1 MALHPRSSSA
11 QVIQVDAVQ
20 LGMESRCGARV
31 AFIDQH
37 LQLSIEGL
45 EIYFF
50 ANGDSRL
57 YDLLVVAAAIE
68 FCDLTTSRPG
78 LGWMR
83 SFDLRI
89 AVHDSDIWSTP
100 EVTDALSEAA
110 RFLTGDQW
118 KISFVARASS
128 AVRKMD
134 RGLPLPASAS
144 MIMPFSDGLDSRAVA
159 ALVGAQQSGMLR
171 VRLGHEGRDQR
182 QPGRRTEAFM
192 AVPYDVKVSKRERR
206 ESSARS
212 RGFKFAAITGIAA
225 HLAGVKTVVVTES
238 GQGAL
243 GPTLAVAG
251 QAYPDYRVH
260 PRFSRKIERL
270 FRALMGKAPE
280 YIYPRLWST
289 KAETLRAAAKLDNP
303 PMLINTRSCWQGSR
317 QVGVAGKRRQCGVC
331 AACLLRRQ
339 SLHAAGLAEPKE
351 TYVWEDLSAPD
362 FRAGVAAAFDRVNR
376 AHEEYAIA
384 GVLHLD
390 HLAALPGSA
399 LHEKLLRRNA
409 RQIALAVDEDPASI
423 EAKLLDLLRRHRAE
437 WEAFL
442 ASLGPKSFISKLAT
456 VVP

>member
-1 MALHPRSSSA
+1 MKT
-11 QVIQVDAVQ
+11 VIVDAVQ
-20 LGMESRCGARV
+20 AGMAVRANARV
-31 AFIDQH
+31 AVIDQH

-45 EIYFF
+45 EIHFF
-50 ANGDSRL
+50 AQGDSRL
-57 YDLLVVAAAIE
+57 YDLLVVAAAID

-83 SFDLRI
+83 RFDLQI
-89 AVHDSDIWSTP
+89 AVHEPDVWLAP
-100 EVTDALSEAA
+100 GVADALVDVVN
-110 RFLTGDQW
+110 FLTGDQW
-118 KISFVARASS
+118 TISFVARASS
-128 AVRKMD
+128 AVRVMD

-159 ALVGAQQSGMLR
+159 ALIGAQQQGMLR
-171 VRLGHEGRDQR
+171 VRLGREGRDQR
-182 QPGRRTEAFM
+182 LPGRRTEAFM
-192 AVPYDVKVSKRERR
+192 AVPYEVSVPKRERR

-212 RGFKFAAITGIAA
+212 RGFKFAVITGIAA
-225 HLAGVKTVVVTES
+225 HLAGVTTVVVTES

-260 PRFSRKIERL
+260 PRFSRKMERL
-270 FRALMGKAPE
+270 FAALMGRAPE
-280 YIYPRLWST
+280 YVYPRLWST
-289 KAETLRAAAKLDNP
+289 KAETLAAAARLDDP
-303 PMLINTRSCWQGSR
+303 PVLIKTRSCWQGSR
-317 QVGVAGKRRQCGVC
+317 QVGVNGKRRQCGVC

-351 TYVWEDLSAPD
+351 AYVWEDLSAAD
-362 FRAGVAAAFDRVNR
+362 FRGGAAAEFGRINR

-390 HLAALPGSA
+390 HLAALPESP

-409 RQIALAVDEDPASI
+409 RQIAVAMEEDPASI
-423 EAKLLDLLRRHRAE
+423 EAKLLDLLSRHRVE
-437 WEAFL
+437 WQAFL
-442 ASLGPKSFISKLAT
+442 ASLGPHSFISKLAS